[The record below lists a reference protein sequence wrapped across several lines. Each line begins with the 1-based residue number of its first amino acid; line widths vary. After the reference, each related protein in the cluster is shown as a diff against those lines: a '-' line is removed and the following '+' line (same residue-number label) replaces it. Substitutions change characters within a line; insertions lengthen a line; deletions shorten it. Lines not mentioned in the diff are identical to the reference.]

1 MTLAASHSKMKQDST
16 DLRFDFAPAE
26 LTSQIRQASRRNPT
40 GYWTIQFEGT
50 EEHEAV
56 QWYISLL
63 EGKVVYCGLD
73 TPSCTDFLDIMQR
86 FSGLRKGAMGQHL
99 KMLRSSQ
106 MDKQGKQL
114 KKMIRQLVVAGLVS
128 VEDVEKA
135 FKIYILNDFDRYL
148 LHSGG
153 GSAVFTEAPEFKDF
167 TPIDGFDLNAI
178 LLESIRRRVEWTA
191 FQPLIPSLECILT
204 LPSKSANGVSLQEAQ
219 WQTLKGLI
227 QDGKTLTEI
236 SQSMGKD
243 GLIVAKSF
251 VNLIQQKLIVIQ
263 SDGEEEQPPEEKVTS
278 SDGPPE
284 VFIVDDSPLLIR
296 QFRNLLEHWGYIV
309 HASEDSV
316 SAVDKILKIKPD
328 IIFLDINMPEVTGF
342 DLIKQI
348 RRQADLT
355 AVPLVM
361 LTAEKSVSNQWR
373 AQWASCK
380 FLAKPRS
387 ADDVSEFRVELKELL
402 RDLAPL
408 SSDVLV

>member
-1 MTLAASHSKMKQDST
+1 MTLAASHSTMKQDST

-63 EGKVVYCGLD
+63 DGKVVHCGLN
-73 TPSCTDFLDIMQR
+73 TPHCKDFLDIMQR

-99 KMLRSSQ
+99 KMLRSTQ
-106 MDKQGKQL
+106 LEKQGKQV
-114 KKMIRQLVVAGLVS
+114 KKMIRQLVMAGVVTL
-128 VEDVEKA
+128 EDIEKA
-135 FKIYILNDFDRYL
+135 FKVYILNDFDRYL
-148 LHSGG
+148 LHSGH
-153 GSAVFTEAPEFKDF
+153 GSAVFTEAPDLKDF
-167 TPIDGFDLNAI
+167 VPINGFDLNAI

-191 FQPLIPSLECILT
+191 FKPLIPSLECLLT
-204 LPSKSANGVSLQEAQ
+204 LPSKTANGVSLQEAQ

-227 QDGKTLTEI
+227 QEGKTLTEI
-236 SQSMGKD
+236 AQSMGKD
-243 GLIVAKSF
+243 GLLVAKSF

-263 SDGEEEQPPEEKVTS
+263 GNEEDPPEEIKGAE
-278 SDGPPE
+278 GPPE

-296 QFRNLLEHWGYIV
+296 QFRNLLEHWGYVV

-316 SAVDKILKIKPD
+316 SAVDKILQIKPD
-328 IIFLDINMPEVTGF
+328 VIFLDINMPEVTGF

-348 RRQADLT
+348 RRQANLT